1 MSQLSVH
8 VSQFQKQIESLTS
21 ESVKYKGV
29 IYIYLL
35 SLFLCFQIEITLRL
49 ILYAIM
55 WLGRFVH
62 VNKNANVKRVI
73 LVTLCFKIF
82 MILLMD
88 DDWFLKLCA
97 NLYVDP
103 IAS

>member
-1 MSQLSVH
+1 MALSSQHFACLYNCHYLLVRSTGH
-8 VSQFQKQIESLTS
+8 LFT
-21 ESVKYKGV
+21 
-29 IYIYLL
+29 LL
-35 SLFLCFQIEITLRL
+35 SLFLCVKIEITLRL